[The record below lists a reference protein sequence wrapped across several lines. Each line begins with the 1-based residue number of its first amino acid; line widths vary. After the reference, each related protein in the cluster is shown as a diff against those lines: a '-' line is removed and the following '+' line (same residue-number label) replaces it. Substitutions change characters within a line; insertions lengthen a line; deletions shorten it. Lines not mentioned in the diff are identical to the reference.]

1 MEPLKRDFSLARY
14 NYIGYIDA
22 DGSLSVKDFE
32 NLLGSMKNNCC
43 TIASRYLTNSKWINK
58 EPLFNRISSRGFN
71 FLVNAF
77 FRLHVKDTQ
86 CGAKFFNKKVIDKIL
101 PAVYVRNRTFDV
113 SILYHVKRAG
123 YKINEVPVTWNHDKN
138 SNMPI
143 NAAIIPMFM
152 TIIAIKLMNSRIKE
166 YVPEFL
172 YKIVSK
178 FNFY

>member
-1 MEPLKRDFSLARY
+1 M
-14 NYIGYIDA
+14 
-22 DGSLSVKDFE
+22 
-32 NLLGSMKNNCC
+32 
-43 TIASRYLTNSKWINK
+43 
-58 EPLFNRISSRGFN
+58 
-71 FLVNAF
+71 
-77 FRLHVKDTQ
+77 
-86 CGAKFFNKKVIDKIL
+86 
-101 PAVYVRNRTFDV
+101 YVRNRTFDV

-172 YKIVSK
+172 YEIVSK